1 MIHVN
6 QVGYV
11 PAAPKKAMLGYYLGN
26 LGELSLAK
34 QGRSFFLINA
44 AGNKLAFEG
53 KLQRRSDSGF
63 TFPCYQQVLAD
74 FSSFNKPGGYRL
86 QVSGLGVS
94 YRFLIHDGVAAT
106 LARTDALGLYHQRCG
121 MANALLHPLHS
132 RAAIRIPRKCRLPR
146 SR

>member
-1 MIHVN
+1 MRIANYLSLLAQPVSENEKVEVKHSGGKLWPDNCRFEAQADPLRFSPVIHVN

-63 TFPCYQQVLAD
+63 TFPCYQQV
-74 FSSFNKPGGYRL
+74 
-86 QVSGLGVS
+86 
-94 YRFLIHDGVAAT
+94 
-106 LARTDALGLYHQRCG
+106 
-121 MANALLHPLHS
+121 
-132 RAAIRIPRKCRLPR
+132 
-146 SR
+146 